1 MEIHPP
7 SEPIHN
13 WRDLLIHL
21 GVITIGLFIAL
32 SLESLVEYIHHRHI
46 VREARENIRLEIE
59 ENHMAAQMDAKSL
72 QDDIDL
78 EQKIIDNIQLLR
90 KHPKD
95 FHGYGSISNTMSLTA
110 PQDSAWRTAR
120 DSGAL
125 TYMPY
130 DEVQR
135 NSNIYMRESLVI
147 SHAISTGE
155 HDFLAGAPLR
165 MGYDA
170 TDLPPAQYDRLL
182 QLNSEVLIE
191 LTVLKGFVQELDNSC
206 VEELKAQ

>member
-13 WRDLLIHL
+13 WRDLLTHL

-32 SLESLVEYIHHRHI
+32 SLESLVEYMHHRHI

-59 ENHMAAQMDAKSL
+59 ENHVAAQRDAKNL

-78 EQKIIDNIQLLR
+78 EQKNIDNIQLLR

-95 FHGYGSISNTMSLTA
+95 FHGSISNTMSLVA

-135 NSNIYMRESLVI
+135 YSNIYMRETLVVN
-147 SHAISTGE
+147 HAISTGE
-155 HDFLAGAPLR
+155 HDFLAAAPLR
-165 MGYDA
+165 MGYSA

>member
-32 SLESLVEYIHHRHI
+32 SLESLVEYMHHRHI

-59 ENHMAAQMDAKSL
+59 ENHVAAQRDAKNL

-78 EQKIIDNIQLLR
+78 EQKNIDNIQLLR

-95 FHGYGSISNTMSLTA
+95 FHGSISNTMSLTA

-135 NSNIYMRESLVI
+135 YSNIYMRESLVI

-155 HDFLAGAPLR
+155 HDFLAAAPLR
-165 MGYDA
+165 MGYSA

-206 VEELKAQ
+206 VEELKAK

>member
-21 GVITIGLFIAL
+21 GVITVGLFIAL
-32 SLESLVEYIHHRHI
+32 TLESLVEYMHHRHI

-59 ENHMAAQMDAKSL
+59 DNHVAAQRDLVNL
-72 QDDIDL
+72 QNDIDL
-78 EQKIIDNIQLLR
+78 EQKNIDNIQILR
-90 KHPKD
+90 THPKD
-95 FHGYGSISNTMSLTA
+95 FHGSISNTMSLDA

-135 NSNIYMRESLVI
+135 YSNIYMRETLVVN
-147 SHAISTGE
+147 HAITTGE
-155 HDFLAGAPLR
+155 HDFLAAAPLH

-170 TDLPPAQYDRLL
+170 ANLPPEQYDRLL

>member
-32 SLESLVEYIHHRHI
+32 SLESLVEYMHHRHI

-59 ENHMAAQMDAKSL
+59 ENHVAAQRDAKNL

-78 EQKIIDNIQLLR
+78 EQKNIDNIQLLR

-95 FHGYGSISNTMSLTA
+95 FHGSISNTMSLIA

-135 NSNIYMRESLVI
+135 YSNIYMREALVV

-165 MGYDA
+165 MGYDT

-206 VEELKAQ
+206 VEELKAK